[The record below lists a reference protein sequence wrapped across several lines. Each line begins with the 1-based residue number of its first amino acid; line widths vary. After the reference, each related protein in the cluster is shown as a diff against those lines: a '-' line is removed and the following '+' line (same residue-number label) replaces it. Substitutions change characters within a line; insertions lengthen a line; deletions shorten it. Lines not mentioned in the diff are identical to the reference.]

1 MKEYID
7 TIIVGGGQAGLAVS
21 YYLTQQGRPH
31 VVLEQSSQS
40 ANAWRNHRWDS
51 FTFVT
56 PNWMTRL
63 PGVEYQGADRDG
75 FMSRSEIVTFF
86 QQYVERFKLPV
97 RYDVQVTAIEQD
109 SGSYT
114 VTTSKGAFQSANVVI
129 ATGLFQK
136 PKIPSFSA
144 QFPPEITQLHSSEYR
159 NPDAL
164 PAGAVLVIGSG
175 QSGCQVA
182 EELSRTRRNVY
193 LSVGS
198 TGRVPRRYRGKDI
211 FGWLDEIGLANRTV
225 DQLKSPRDK
234 FRSNPHL
241 SGTSGGHSVNLHQ
254 FARDGVVLLGHIS
267 GLKNSCVYFAPDLRE
282 NLAKADQFEA
292 DLIRTID
299 NYIEKNGLNV
309 PKEELSQ
316 LTDGFKAELI
326 RELDLMS
333 ARIQSVI
340 WATGFTF
347 DFSLVRLPVS
357 DSDGYPI
364 QKRGITK
371 YPGLYFV
378 GLPWIHNAKSG
389 LLFGIGEDA
398 AFIAANIEARN
409 SNRQRISDCGG
420 QGYQLASELANEC
433 CIA

>member
-1 MKEYID
+1 MKEYTD

-21 YYLTQQGRPH
+21 YYLTQQGRSH
-31 VVLEQSSQS
+31 LVLEQSSQA
-40 ANAWRNHRWDS
+40 ANAWRNQRWDS

-63 PGVEYQGADRDG
+63 PGTEYHGTDLDG

-97 RYDVQVTAIEQD
+97 RYGVQVTAIEQA
-109 SGSYT
+109 SSTQVYAI
-114 VTTSKGAFQSANVVI
+114 TTSKGGFQSANVVI

-136 PKIPSFSA
+136 PKIPAFSTA
-144 QFPPEITQLHSSEYR
+144 FPAEITQLHSSEYR
-159 NPDAL
+159 NPDLL
-164 PAGAVLVIGSG
+164 PNGGVLVIGSG
-175 QSGCQVA
+175 QSGCQIA
-182 EELSRTRRNVY
+182 EELNRAGRKVY

-211 FGWLDEIGLANRTV
+211 FWWLDAMGLANRTV

-234 FRSNPHL
+234 FKSNPHL
-241 SGTSGGHSVNLHQ
+241 SGTGGGRSVNLHQ

-267 GLKNSCVYFAPDLRE
+267 DLRNTSLYVAPDLRE

-292 DLIRTID
+292 DLIKTID
-299 NYIEKNGLNV
+299 DYIEKNEVDV

-316 LTDGFKAELI
+316 LGDGYDAELI
-326 RELDLMS
+326 REIDLT
-333 ARIQSVI
+333 AAGIQSVI

-357 DSDGYPI
+357 DSNGYPI
-364 QKRGITK
+364 QNRGITK

-389 LLFGIGEDA
+389 LLFGVGEDA

-409 SNRQRISDCGG
+409 RKISK
-420 QGYQLASELANEC
+420 ASL
-433 CIA
+433 ISVDTVLRVT